1 MDVIMKTSR
10 IILSLSLLFLWSQ
23 AGKAQSIVFKQYTL
37 KNGLRVILSEDHS
50 APTYSIAVTYNAGS
64 RDERKGKTGF
74 AHLFEHMMFQGSEN
88 VGKGEHMIIVE
99 NNGGEANGNTTD
111 DRTAYFETLPS
122 NQIDL
127 GLFIEADRMRTL
139 VINQANLDNQRKT
152 VQEER
157 RERYDN
163 QPYGK
168 TFEAVLDT
176 AYDNFAYKHST
187 IGSMQDL
194 EKASVK
200 DVADF
205 FRTYYA
211 PNNAVL
217 TMVGDFKSE
226 EALAKIQKYF
236 EGIPRQAPPPVP
248 NMAEPRQAAERRK
261 TIDDPLAVAVELD
274 IVFKIPEGNTPDW
287 YALSVAGLVLS
298 QGTSSRLYLE
308 LVKDKRLVQ
317 EVSANAEEKRGPSLF
332 WISTTLNPD
341 KDPREVEKLIYAD
354 LERLKNEPVTDL
366 ELEKVRMLVRRSGVE
381 QLQSTQGRATNLGE
395 STVFYNDPNL
405 VNTWPEKY
413 LAVTKAK
420 IQEVAK
426 KYFVN
431 SNRTVVT
438 TVPKEAP
445 APAAPAG
452 RGGK

>member
-1 MDVIMKTSR
+1 VDTTR
-10 IILSLSLLFLWSQ
+10 
-23 AGKAQSIVFKQYTL
+23 
-37 KNGLRVILSEDHS
+37 NG
-50 APTYSIAVTYNAGS
+50 TYSVAVTYNAGS

-99 NNGGEANGNTTD
+99 NNGGEANGNTTA

-127 GLFIEADRMRTL
+127 GLYIEADRMRSL

-187 IGSMQDL
+187 IGSMADL
-194 EKASVK
+194 DKASVK

-236 EGIPRQAPPPVP
+236 EGIPRQTAPPAP
-248 NMAEPRQAAERRK
+248 NTTEPKQTSERRK
-261 TIDDPLAVAVELD
+261 TIEDSLADADELD
-274 IVFKIPEGNTPDW
+274 IVFKIPAGNTPDW
-287 YALSVAGLVLS
+287 YALSVAGLILS

-308 LVKDKRLVQ
+308 LVKDKRIVQ
-317 EVSANAEEKRGPSLF
+317 EVSAGAEESRGPSLF

-341 KDPREVEKLIYAD
+341 KDPKEVEKMIYAD

-366 ELEKVRMLVRRSGVE
+366 ELEKVRALVRRAGVE

-413 LAVTKAK
+413 SAVTKAK

-426 KYFVN
+426 KYFTT

-438 TVPKEAP
+438 TIPKEEP
-445 APAAPAG
+445 PVPAG

>member
-1 MDVIMKTSR
+1 MKIVR
-10 IILSLSLLFLWSQ
+10 IALTSLLLFFWIQ
-23 AGKAQSIVFKQYTL
+23 PGIAQSIVFKQYTL
-37 KNGLRVILSEDHS
+37 KNGLRVILSEDHA

-99 NNGGEANGNTTD
+99 NNGGEANGNTTN

-127 GLFIEADRMRTL
+127 GLYIEADRMRSL

-168 TFEAVLDT
+168 TFEAVIET

-187 IGSMQDL
+187 IGSMEDL
-194 EKASVK
+194 DKASLK
-200 DVADF
+200 DVSDF

-217 TMVGDFKSE
+217 TMVGDFKTE
-226 EALAKIQKYF
+226 EVLAKIQQYF
-236 EGIPRQAPPPVP
+236 EPIPRQTPPPAP
-248 NMAEPRQAAERRK
+248 NMSEPRQPAERRK
-261 TIDDPLAVAVELD
+261 TISDPLADADELD
-274 IVFKIPEGNTPDW
+274 IVFKIPAGNTPDW

-308 LVKDKRLVQ
+308 LVKDKRSVQ
-317 EVSANAEEKRGPSLF
+317 EVSASAEERRGPSLF
-332 WISTTLNPD
+332 WISATLNPD
-341 KDPREVEKLIYAD
+341 KDPKEVEKSIYANLD
-354 LERLKNEPVTDL
+354 RLKNEPISDL

-381 QLQSTQGRATNLGE
+381 QLESTQGRATNLGE

-413 LAVTKAK
+413 LAVSKSK

-426 KYFVN
+426 KYFVS

-438 TVPKEAP
+438 TVPKPEPPEAP
-445 APAAPAG
+445 GNGG

>member
-1 MDVIMKTSR
+1 MKTSKT
-10 IILSLSLLFLWSQ
+10 ILASLLLFLWIQ
-23 AGKAQSIVFKQYTL
+23 PGTAQSIVFKQYTL

-50 APTYSIAVTYNAGS
+50 APTYSVAVTYNAGS

-99 NNGGEANGNTTD
+99 NNGGEANGNTTA

-127 GLFIEADRMRTL
+127 GLYIEADRMRSL

-187 IGSMQDL
+187 IGSMADL
-194 EKASVK
+194 DKASVK

-236 EGIPRQAPPPVP
+236 EGIPRQTAPPAP
-248 NMAEPRQAAERRK
+248 NTTEPKQTSERRK
-261 TIDDPLAVAVELD
+261 TIEDSLADADELD
-274 IVFKIPEGNTPDW
+274 IVFKIPAGNTPDW
-287 YALSVAGLVLS
+287 YALSVAGLILS

-308 LVKDKRLVQ
+308 LVKDKRIVQ
-317 EVSANAEEKRGPSLF
+317 EVSAGAEESRGPSLF

-341 KDPREVEKLIYAD
+341 KDPKEVEKMIYAD

-366 ELEKVRMLVRRSGVE
+366 ELEKVRALVRRAGVE

-413 LAVTKAK
+413 SAVTKAK

-426 KYFVN
+426 KYFTT

-438 TVPKEAP
+438 TIPKEEP
-445 APAAPAG
+445 PVPAG

>member
-1 MDVIMKTSR
+1 MDGIMKTSR
-10 IILSLSLLFLWSQ
+10 TILASLLLLFWIQ
-23 AGKAQSIVFKQYTL
+23 PGTAQSIVFKQYTL

-50 APTYSIAVTYNAGS
+50 APTYSVAVTYNAGS

-99 NNGGEANGNTTD
+99 NNGGGANGNTTS

-122 NQIDL
+122 NQLDL
-127 GLFIEADRMRTL
+127 GLYIEADRMRSL

-187 IGSMQDL
+187 IGSMEDL
-194 EKASVK
+194 DKASVK

-217 TMVGDFKSE
+217 TMVGDFKSD

-236 EGIPRQAPPPVP
+236 EGIPRQTAPPAP
-248 NMAEPRQAAERRK
+248 NMTEPKQTAERRK
-261 TIDDPLAVAVELD
+261 TIEDSLADADELD
-274 IVFKIPEGNTPDW
+274 IVFKIPAGNTPDW
-287 YALSVAGLVLS
+287 YALSVAGLILS

-317 EVSANAEEKRGPSLF
+317 EVSAGAEESRGPSLF

-341 KDPREVEKLIYAD
+341 KDPKEVEKLIYAD
-354 LERLKNEPVTDL
+354 LERLKTEPVTDL
-366 ELEKVRMLVRRSGVE
+366 ELEKVRALVRRAGVE

-413 LAVTKAK
+413 SAVTKAK

-426 KYFVN
+426 KYFLP
-431 SNRTVVT
+431 SNRTVIT
-438 TVPKEAP
+438 TIPKVDP
-445 APAAPAG
+445 APAG